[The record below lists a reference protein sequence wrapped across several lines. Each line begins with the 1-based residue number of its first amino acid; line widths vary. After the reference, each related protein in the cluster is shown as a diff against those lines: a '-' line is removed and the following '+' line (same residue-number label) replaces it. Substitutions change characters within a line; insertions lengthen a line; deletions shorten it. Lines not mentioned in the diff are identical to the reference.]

1 MSSDGVDCEE
11 PPSINPY
18 EVLGVAEQAG
28 ADEIRSAYRK
38 KALRHHPDKVSAE
51 DKDDAHR
58 KFQEIAFAYAILS
71 DERRRRRY
79 DTTGNTSESLDL
91 EDDDFSWTDFYRE
104 QFSVMIDGTLLDK
117 FKQEYKGSDEERS
130 DLLRVYEECK
140 GQMDGIYEQ
149 VMASDVLEDDDR
161 FRAIIREAIEAGEV
175 ADYPAFTEEPAETKR
190 ARRRAARKEAGEA
203 MEMARELG
211 VEEKLFGSSSS
222 SSSKKTK
229 GGKGSSSSRG
239 KAGSGDGGED
249 ALMALI
255 QQRQKSRGESFLAN
269 LEAKYAPKQQKKH
282 KKRAAEDDEP
292 PEEAFHKPRTRTL
305 DRDQG
310 HHDGQNQHQPR
321 EKTAAKNNNG
331 RKRAKA

>member
-11 PPSINPY
+11 PPCINPY

-51 DKDDAHR
+51 DKDAAHR

-79 DTTGNTSESLDL
+79 DTTGNTAESLDL

-117 FKQEYKGSDEERS
+117 FKQEYKGSDEERA

-140 GQMDGIYEQ
+140 GQMDGIYER

-161 FRAIIREAIEAGEV
+161 FRALIRDAIEAGEV

-211 VEEKLFGSSSS
+211 VEEKLFGSG
-222 SSSKKTK
+222 SSKKTK
-229 GGKGSSSSRG
+229 GGKS
-239 KAGSGDGGED
+239 SGDGGED

-269 LEAKYAPKQQKKH
+269 LEAKYAPKKH
-282 KKRAAEDDEP
+282 KHKHKRAAEDDEP

-305 DRDQG
+305 DRDRG
-310 HHDGQNQHQPR
+310 HRDGQNQHQPR
-321 EKTAAKNNNG
+321 ENNAKNKSNG
-331 RKRAKA
+331 RKRAKP

>member
-11 PPSINPY
+11 PPCINPY

-38 KALRHHPDKVSAE
+38 KALRHHPDKVSAG
-51 DKDDAHR
+51 DKDAAHR

-140 GQMDGIYEQ
+140 GQMDGIYER

-161 FRAIIREAIEAGEV
+161 FRALIRDAIEAGEV

-211 VEEKLFGSSSS
+211 VEEKLFGSG
-222 SSSKKTK
+222 SKKAK
-229 GGKGSSSSRG
+229 GGKGR
-239 KAGSGDGGED
+239 GDGGED

-269 LEAKYAPKQQKKH
+269 LEAKYAPKTQTQKHKHKHKH
-282 KKRAAEDDEP
+282 KKRAAEDDDEP
-292 PEEAFHKPRTRTL
+292 PEEAFHKPRTRPL
-305 DRDQG
+305 DG
-310 HHDGQNQHQPR
+310 GQNQHQPR
-321 EKTAAKNNNG
+321 ENNNAKNTKNG
-331 RKRAKA
+331 RKRAKT

>member
-1 MSSDGVDCEE
+1 MAFDGVECEE
-11 PPSINPY
+11 PPCINPY
-18 EVLGVAEQAG
+18 EVLGVAEQAS
-28 ADEIRSAYRK
+28 ADEIKSAYRK

-51 DKDDAHR
+51 GKDEAHK

-91 EDDDFSWTDFYRE
+91 EDDDFNWTDFYRE

-117 FKQEYKGSDEERS
+117 FKQEYKGSDEEKA

-140 GQMDGIYEQ
+140 GDMDGIYEQ

-161 FRAIIREAIEAGEV
+161 FRAIIRAAIEEGEV
-175 ADYPAFTEEPAETKR
+175 ADYPAFTDEPVETKR
-190 ARRRAARKEAGEA
+190 ARRRAAREEAGEA

-211 VEEKLFGSSSS
+211 VEEKLFGS
-222 SSSKKTK
+222 KK
-229 GGKGSSSSRG
+229 KGSKGSKG
-239 KAGSGDGGED
+239 KADGGED

-269 LEAKYAPKQQKKH
+269 LEAKYAPKTQNNKH
-282 KKRAAEDDEP
+282 RKRAAEDEP
-292 PEEAFHKPRTRTL
+292 PEEAFHKPRTRVQ
-305 DRDQG
+305 DRDRG
-310 HHDGQNQHQPR
+310 HGQNQDKPR
-321 EKTAAKNNNG
+321 EKQQRKNDNSSG